1 MEKRFDDILGLLKK
15 SYGGILTPEEDEQL
29 QQLMED
35 KRFRELYD
43 ELERGDLVREGIE
56 NCKLFSHYKGFTE
69 FKRLRGRN
77 KRRRLRLYVMLGTS
91 AAVCV
96 LAINFIFTFMSS
108 WQNEHVSF
116 ATSTDIFPAGNEVR
130 LLLGNGDTV
139 SVSNDKKVLE
149 DKGGAQIKFENG
161 GLAYMAK
168 EKSEEIIYNE
178 LLVPVGGECYLILED
193 SSKVWINADSR
204 LKYPTHF
211 AGDERRIELEGEAYF
226 EVKPGNKPFIVQ
238 TSMGDVKVLGTSFG
252 VRVYEQE
259 NMLTTLV
266 SGRVL
271 YRGRDSVQ
279 LDPGEQAV
287 VSLSGRIEKRVVDID
302 EYVGWKNGMYVF
314 DHLPLEE
321 IIRDLER
328 WYGVTITF
336 VHPELK
342 RLPFTGYV
350 KRHDKI
356 NIFLKLLEST
366 GELKYK
372 IEGKNILLFEK

>member
-1 MEKRFDDILGLLKK
+1 MEKRFDDILELFGK

-35 KRFRELYD
+35 KRFRELHD
-43 ELERGDLVREGIE
+43 ELKRGDLLREGIE
-56 NCKLFSHYKGFTE
+56 NRKLFSHYKGFTE

-96 LAINFIFTFMSS
+96 LAINFIFSFISS

-116 ATSTDIFPAGNEVR
+116 ATSTDIFLAGNEVR

-161 GLAYMAK
+161 GLAYITK
-168 EKSEEIIYNE
+168 EKSLEMVYNE

-252 VRVYEQE
+252 VRVYKEE

-279 LDPGEQAV
+279 LNPGEQV
-287 VSLSGRIEKRVVDID
+287 VASLTGKIEKRSVDVD

-314 DHLPLEE
+314 DHRPLEE

-328 WYGVTITF
+328 WYGVTITL
-336 VHPELK
+336 VHPKLK
-342 RLPFTGYV
+342 QLPFTGYV
-350 KRHDKI
+350 KRHDEI

>member
-15 SYGGILTPEEDEQL
+15 SYGEILTPEEDKQF

-96 LAINFIFTFMSS
+96 LAINFIFSFMSS

-139 SVSNDKKVLE
+139 SVSNEKKVLE

-161 GLAYMAK
+161 GLAYIAK
-168 EKSEEIIYNE
+168 EKSEEMVYNE
-178 LLVPVGGECYLILED
+178 LLVPIGGECYLILED
-193 SSKVWINADSR
+193 SSKVWVNADSR

-211 AGDERRIELEGEAYF
+211 TGDERRIELEGEAYF

-252 VRVYEQE
+252 VRVYKQE
-259 NMLTTLV
+259 DMLTTLV

-279 LDPGEQAV
+279 LVPGEQAV
-287 VSLSGRIEKRVVDID
+287 ASLSGRIGKRVVDVD

-314 DHLPLEE
+314 DHRPLEE

>member
-15 SYGGILTPEEDEQL
+15 SYGEILTPEEDKQF

-96 LAINFIFTFMSS
+96 LAINFIFSFMSS

-139 SVSNDKKVLE
+139 SVSNEKKVLE

-161 GLAYMAK
+161 GLAYIAK
-168 EKSEEIIYNE
+168 EKSEEMVYNE
-178 LLVPVGGECYLILED
+178 LLVPIGGECYLILED
-193 SSKVWINADSR
+193 SSKVWVNADSR

-211 AGDERRIELEGEAYF
+211 TGDERRIELEGEAYF

-252 VRVYEQE
+252 VRVYKQE
-259 NMLTTLV
+259 DMLTTLV
-266 SGRVL
+266 SGSVL

-279 LDPGEQAV
+279 LVPGEQAV
-287 VSLSGRIEKRVVDID
+287 ASLSGRIGKRVVDVD

-314 DHLPLEE
+314 DHRPLEE

-336 VHPELK
+336 VHSELK